1 MDGRW
6 GRRASRNFEGEG
18 RITCGRCA
26 CENQEVDAGGRR
38 IALRS
43 ETAYGA
49 SGLGNRTLGSLG
61 GCAGGGS
68 GDNGCSVATAS
79 AGFPGGGGFWGRGGK
94 AMGKK
99 EEGAETF
106 SKDSSRFSP
115 SSVPVP
121 VKSRSMQCAAPTGA
135 ESSASEESETEWG
148 GTWRW
153 RLRALGYV
161 CAVDCGEVGGWGWG
175 FGRVGSGRV
184 GFCGHQHGVSG
195 RRGCRGG
202 NGEES

>member
-1 MDGRW
+1 
-6 GRRASRNFEGEG
+6 
-18 RITCGRCA
+18 
-26 CENQEVDAGGRR
+26 
-38 IALRS
+38 
-43 ETAYGA
+43 
-49 SGLGNRTLGSLG
+49 LG
-61 GCAGGGS
+61 GCAGGG
-68 GDNGCSVATAS
+68 GGGNGCLVAAAS
-79 AGFPGGGGFWGRGGK
+79 AGFPGGGGFWGRGGR
-94 AMGKK
+94 AMWRK

-161 CAVDCGEVGGWGWG
+161 MCCRLWRSRWVG
-175 FGRVGSGRV
+175 VGAWSGRV

-195 RRGCRGG
+195 RRG
-202 NGEES
+202 